1 MPRSSGP
8 NGCLVPPLPVGKLHA
23 VERLRKRYTRQ
34 PNTVDDREY
43 SFLPLL
49 GQVPMFRGL
58 APEPLRFLAGG
69 CQLRTASKGHVVC
82 RKGHDL
88 EGLFHLIDGR
98 VKLAVL
104 SEEGTERVIDIV
116 LPGSS
121 FGEAAAFLDQPIA
134 TYAEALADST
144 LLCVSRSR
152 LREAV
157 GQWSEVAHSVLHA
170 LAAQIHKLTGDLEA
184 CCLHSASRRVADFLL
199 REAQSS
205 GTAPNT
211 PEVILPAAKAV
222 VASSLHLTP
231 ETFSRE
237 LHRLA
242 RDGVIA
248 IDSRRIRILREDSL
262 RRRCGPT
269 FRAM

>member
-1 MPRSSGP
+1 
-8 NGCLVPPLPVGKLHA
+8 
-23 VERLRKRYTRQ
+23 
-34 PNTVDDREY
+34 
-43 SFLPLL
+43 
-49 GQVPMFRGL
+49 MFRGL
-58 APEPLRFLAGG
+58 ALEPLRFLAGG

-88 EGLFHLIDGR
+88 EGLFHLIEGR

-121 FGEAAAFLDQPIA
+121 FGEAAVFLDRPVV

-144 LLCVSRSR
+144 LLCISRSR

-157 GQWSEVAHSVLHA
+157 DRWSDVAHSVLLA

-205 GTAPNT
+205 GTPDT
-211 PEVILPAAKAV
+211 PEVLLPAAKAV

-237 LHRLA
+237 LHGLA

-248 IDSRRIRILREDSL
+248 IDSRRIRILCRDSL
-262 RRRCGPT
+262 RRRCGSASW
-269 FRAM
+269 AM

>member
-1 MPRSSGP
+1 MREP
-8 NGCLVPPLPVGKLHA
+8 
-23 VERLRKRYTRQ
+23 YTRQ
-34 PNTVDDREY
+34 PSPLDDREQ

-49 GQVPMFRGL
+49 AQVPMFRGL
-58 APEPLRFLAGG
+58 ALEPLRFLAGG
-69 CQLRTASKGHVVC
+69 CQLRAAIKGHVVC

-88 EGLFHLIDGR
+88 EGLFHLIEGR

-121 FGEAAAFLDQPIA
+121 FGEAAAFLDQPVA
-134 TYAEALADST
+134 TYAEALVDST
-144 LLCVSRSR
+144 LLCISRSR

-157 GQWSEVAHSVLHA
+157 DRWSEVAHSVLHA

-205 GTAPNT
+205 GTPPDI
-211 PEVILPAAKAV
+211 PEVLLPAAKAV

-237 LHRLA
+237 LHGLA

-248 IDSRRIRILREDSL
+248 IDSRRIRILCRDSL
-262 RRRCGPT
+262 RRRCGSASW
-269 FRAM
+269 AM